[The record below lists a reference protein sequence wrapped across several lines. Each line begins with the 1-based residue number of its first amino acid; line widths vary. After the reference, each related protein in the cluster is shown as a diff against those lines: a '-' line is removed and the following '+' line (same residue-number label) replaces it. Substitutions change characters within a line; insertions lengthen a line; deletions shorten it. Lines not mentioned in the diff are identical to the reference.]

1 MITFVVQVAAL
12 RLCVLMALVQ
22 YSVAVGI
29 MTTAGS
35 MAEQK
40 HVQEFVLLTES

>member
-1 MITFVVQVAAL
+1 MITCVVQVAAL
-12 RLCVLMALVQ
+12 RLALVQ

-40 HVQEFVLLTES
+40 HVQQFVLLTES